1 MILVAYGT
9 RPEII
14 KLFPVINE
22 LKVKKLPFKTLF
34 TGQHLDLYEDVKDLI
49 PKPDFSF
56 SQCFLGVNKHNTLG
70 MSYVRI
76 CQASERLFRKHS
88 FDIIIIQGDT
98 TTAWALAQMAF
109 YNGIKIAHVEA
120 GLRTFDIRNP
130 YPEELNRTL
139 ITQVAYLNFAPTK
152 QARENLTNFGAS
164 NVYLVGNTIVDAV
177 KYFKGSLTLHQERF
191 NTILVTLHRRE
202 NHKIMGRLFD
212 ELQVVAEQY
221 PELEFIFP
229 IHPNP
234 EVQKHESRLNAPNI
248 RVIPPINYPAMLEM
262 ISKALFIITDSGGIQ
277 EEATCFNK
285 KVIIVREKTERTE
298 TIDLGLGSLVGRDI
312 RNYIEWARSEPPIVN
327 ECPYGDG
334 RTAERI
340 VSILSGDNCIPNNT
354 NFRNF
359 SAV

>member
-14 KLFPVINE
+14 KLFPIINE
-22 LKVKKLPFKTLF
+22 LTARRLPFKTLF
-34 TGQHLDLYEDVKDLI
+34 TGQQQDLYEDVKNLV

-56 SQCFLGVNKHNTLG
+56 SEYFSGKNKHNTLG
-70 MSYVRI
+70 MSFVKI
-76 CQASERLFRKHS
+76 CEAAEKLFNEHQ

-120 GLRTFDIRNP
+120 GLRTYDLENP

-139 ITQVAYLNFAPTK
+139 ITQVANLNFAPTK
-152 QARENLTNFGAS
+152 QAYDTLINLGLK
-164 NVYLVGNTIVDAV
+164 NVHLVGNTIVDAV
-177 KYFKGSLTLHQERF
+177 NYFKVSLGFRDETS
-191 NTILVTLHRRE
+191 NKVLVTLHRRE

-212 ELQVVAEQY
+212 ELQVVAENN

-234 EVQKHESRLNAPNI
+234 EVRKHKTRLNAKNTQ
-248 RVIPPINYPAMLEM
+248 VISPIGYPEMLKL
-262 ISKALFIITDSGGIQ
+262 INQALFIISDSGGIQ

-285 KVIIVREKTERTE
+285 KVLIVREKTERPE
-298 TIDLGLGSLVGRDI
+298 TIDVGLGKLVGKDI
-312 RNYIEWARSEPPIVN
+312 RDHIDWALKSPPNIT
-327 ECPYGDG
+327 EFPYGDG
-334 RTAERI
+334 HTAQRI
-340 VSILSGDNCIPNNT
+340 ANILSSDHNARNNP
-354 NFRNF
+354 
-359 SAV
+359 